1 MKDNFKEHDL
11 KSFEP
16 ATPSNPDKLKSKIL
30 GKVNAELKKPVKKGF
45 FRSNMILL
53 LSSAAVVLICISLAI
68 PSTLNSR
75 SAESIDI
82 GADHEINP
90 AIAPQSTNSFGLLA
104 IESENMRRNS
114 AALGQGFV
122 SQDLDTTVI
131 EPPYNPVEPNGN
143 EDEYGKWIENP
154 FTKAITSP
162 FSTFSIDVD
171 TASYAIIRRSLMSR
185 RLPVPDAVRIEEM
198 INYFSYEYA
207 QPSGDVPFSINTE
220 FGPCPWN
227 SKSRLVLVGIQGK
240 SIESENAPPSNLVF
254 LIDVSGSMS
263 GEDRLPLL
271 KSAFKMLVDSLRP
284 VDRIAMVVYAG
295 AAGLV
300 LPSTSGDK
308 KAEILEALDKLE
320 AGGSTAGGA
329 GIQLAYKVATDNF
342 VKGGNNRVILA
353 TDGDFN
359 VGVSDNTQLVK
370 IIEEKRKSGVFLSV
384 LGFGMGN
391 YKDDRMEKLAD
402 NGNGNYAYIDS
413 LREAR
418 KVLVSEMAG
427 TLFAIAKDVKIQI
440 EFNPAKVES
449 YRLIGYEN
457 RMLNKEDFEDDTKD
471 AGELGAGHFVTA
483 LYEVVLNESG
493 TAVST
498 GSSYTTTTLT
508 DEAIKSNELM
518 KVRMRYKPLD
528 SDKSLPIEQGVVYDE
543 RTIEETSSNFRWA
556 AAVASFGLL
565 LRESKYKSD
574 ADLNLVLTLAQSALN
589 FDPGAYRSEFIE
601 LVKICSQLKK
611 DW

>member
-565 LRESKYKSD
+565 LRESKYKAD

-589 FDPGAYRSEFIE
+589 FDPGAYRAEFIE